1 MIIGIF
7 IRINDLVKMGYL
19 YVYLVL
25 YLVIDEV
32 DLMIDLGLIEDVDYI
47 VVRLEDNVNIVVFSV
62 IIL

>member
-32 DLMIDLGLIEDVDYI
+32 DFMIDLGLIEDVDYI